1 MRKFFVVAFLVVIT
15 SCAELTENIGCG
27 TPSARKQEEAKV
39 MYNDFFSSRVYMSY
53 EDMRKNFG
61 CYAERGDV
69 VYSYSRIY
77 DSGYVLVRDGQA
89 VTYHTVEQK

>member
-1 MRKFFVVAFLVVIT
+1 MRHFVVVLFFVIA
-15 SCAELTENIGCG
+15 SCTELTENIGCG
-27 TPSARKQEEAKV
+27 TPSDRKQEEAKS
-39 MYNDFFSSRVYMSY
+39 MYNDLFSSRVYMSY

-61 CYAERGDV
+61 CYAQRGDV

-89 VTYHTVEQK
+89 VTYHTVESK